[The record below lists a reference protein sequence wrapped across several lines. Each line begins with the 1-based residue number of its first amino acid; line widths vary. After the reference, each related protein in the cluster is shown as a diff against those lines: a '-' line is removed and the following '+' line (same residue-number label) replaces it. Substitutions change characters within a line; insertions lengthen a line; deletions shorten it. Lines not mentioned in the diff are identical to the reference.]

1 MNEETFN
8 MSIRKLLKA
17 FGIRSQLEI
26 EKAVQKALAEKRI
39 SGSESFPVQVQ
50 LRVAELDIDF
60 KLDGDIKLQ

>member
-39 SGSESFPVQVQ
+39 SGGESFPAQVQ
-50 LRVAELDIDF
+50 LRIAELDIDF

>member
-1 MNEETFN
+1 MDEESFN

-26 EKAVQKALAEKRI
+26 EKAVQKALADKRI
-39 SGSESFPVQVQ
+39 SGNESFPAQVH
-50 LRVAELDIDF
+50 LRIAELDIDF